1 MYEETEGQKDSLTHR
16 KSQRWKIA
24 EVGWFSS
31 KSWVCW
37 EAVLHGSPVLLHI
50 LWTEALAAFTP
61 DYLFKNVCIVNSL
74 ENRDCES
81 DREKIPLLFRI
92 IKIAS
97 SFIEEGRFFLQLII
111 KDLSSLSLGFIGCDA
126 NPLCAASI
134 PTPSTLLPE
143 SFCLY
148 PTRSACY
155 TTFLKTSSG
164 FLSYCEWKL
173 SVPGIE
179 NPTWPFTRATPPIS
193 FSSTPSFSYSAPTT
207 LSSLFLK
214 WTNWSPI

>member
-126 NPLCAASI
+126 KPLCVQHPYPPPPLCFQRAFAYI
-134 PTPSTLLPE
+134 PLGVLVTLLFSKHPVAFYLTANE
-143 SFCLY
+143 SY
-148 PTRSACY
+148 
-155 TTFLKTSSG
+155 
-164 FLSYCEWKL
+164 LSL
-173 SVPGIE
+173 
-179 NPTWPFTRATPPIS
+179 A
-193 FSSTPSFSYSAPTT
+193 
-207 LSSLFLK
+207 
-214 WTNWSPI
+214 